1 MNFLYSIV
9 EKDRRTLGYS
19 QWNNTNGM
27 KWWEKYAS
35 RVTRV
40 FLNSEEIREVSEYFL
55 STEKC
60 CIHVPRVPVRNNIEI
75 QSNVPLYKSKPTDS
89 VFLIIVFQSCSNF
102 LLICDPRSE

>member
-9 EKDRRTLGYS
+9 EGDRRTLGYF
-19 QWNNTNGM
+19 QWNNTSGM

-55 STEKC
+55 S
-60 CIHVPRVPVRNNIEI
+60 V
-75 QSNVPLYKSKPTDS
+75 LY
-89 VFLIIVFQSCSNF
+89 
-102 LLICDPRSE
+102 PRSQGPGP